1 MTINSKLYA
10 LVVNSKSSNLNCT
23 EGSILA
29 WIFEFY
35 RISGF
40 LSKTIA
46 HKDNPL
52 THKLLATYYQENGRS
67 IGFQITEPDMNI
79 WNRRADL
86 KGMTFRTGLVDNRPF
101 TMRSID
107 EKKKTVRSDSFA
119 LATIQFFLIFLRRK

>member
-1 MTINSKLYA
+1 M
-10 LVVNSKSSNLNCT
+10 
-23 EGSILA
+23 A

-107 EKKKTVRSDSFA
+107 EKKKTVRGDNFA
-119 LATIQFFLIFLRRK
+119 LASIQFSTHFSP

>member
-10 LVVNSKSSNLNCT
+10 IVVNSKSSNLNCT
-23 EGSILA
+23 EESIVA

-46 HKDNPL
+46 DKDNPL
-52 THKLLATYYQENGRS
+52 THKLLATYYQENGHDRS
-67 IGFQITEPDMNI
+67 IGFQIRESDMNI

-86 KGMTFRTGLVDNRPF
+86 EGMIFRTGLVDNRPF

-107 EKKKTVRSDSFA
+107 EKKKTVGGDNFA
-119 LATIQFFLIFLRRK
+119 LAPI